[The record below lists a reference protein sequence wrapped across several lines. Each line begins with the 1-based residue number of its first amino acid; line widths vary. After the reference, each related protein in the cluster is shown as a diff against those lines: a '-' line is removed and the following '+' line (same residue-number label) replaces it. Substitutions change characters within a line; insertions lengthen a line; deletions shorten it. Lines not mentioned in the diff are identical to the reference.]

1 MDEFNLN
8 TPSGEFRF
16 FFELHNL
23 PSALPRDDELSE
35 AKTHLDALKEE
46 VDRKGLGGFTT
57 QPSKPSKRPKTNSNA
72 PPNNDNI
79 FDNTSTAQQVSS
91 AGYQL
96 LPDEPVEGWTPLN
109 PVRSLFDI
117 GLYRAIKQYN
127 DSSRQLSAVQEDRR
141 AKLFSSS
148 WSTRTS
154 SQYIHSSAALRHHRT
169 TRSLSLMSSHLA

>member
-1 MDEFNLN
+1 MDEFDLN
-8 TPSGEFRF
+8 TPSGAFRF

-46 VDRKGLGGFTT
+46 VDRKKLGGFTT
-57 QPSKPSKRPKTNSNA
+57 RESKRPKPNP
-72 PPNNDNI
+72 PPNNNNI
-79 FDNTSTAQQVSS
+79 FANTSTAQQVSS

-96 LPDEPVEGWTPLN
+96 LLDEPVEGWTPLN

-127 DSSRQLSAVQEDRR
+127 DSSR
-141 AKLFSSS
+141 
-148 WSTRTS
+148 
-154 SQYIHSSAALRHHRT
+154 
-169 TRSLSLMSSHLA
+169 